1 MLTLG
6 LVAWNRASS
15 DIFQIVGGRGVKAA
29 RDVDGSVLPKN
40 DTARV
45 DQVEVG
51 PFDRDWIAPFIDD
64 RLPPRRAFLGCRPEH
79 PKARKQVAADLLAE
93 AGGDRVVRSGER
105 SRRRPKTA
113 IDRDMLRPSR
123 ARQQDACHGQQNQTG
138 FLHWKNE

>member
-1 MLTLG
+1 
-6 LVAWNRASS
+6 
-15 DIFQIVGGRGVKAA
+15 VKAA

-105 SRRRPKTA
+105 SRAAVPRLPSIVICCAQAAPGTRYPKSASKRRPA
-113 IDRDMLRPSR
+113 SGRR
-123 ARQQDACHGQQNQTG
+123 AAGIISA
-138 FLHWKNE
+138 